1 MSEIYTTPSSGQTYL
16 SAKKIREMKKKA
28 LQSYKKI
35 TTIKQKSDNEKKKSS
50 LDADRELE
58 NFIQKT

>member
-1 MSEIYTTPSSGQTYL
+1 MTQEVFGGGSSRSYI

-35 TTIKQKSDNEKKKSS
+35 PTIKQKSDKEHQATSKIAESD
-50 LDADRELE
+50 LD
-58 NFIQKT
+58 NFIQKL